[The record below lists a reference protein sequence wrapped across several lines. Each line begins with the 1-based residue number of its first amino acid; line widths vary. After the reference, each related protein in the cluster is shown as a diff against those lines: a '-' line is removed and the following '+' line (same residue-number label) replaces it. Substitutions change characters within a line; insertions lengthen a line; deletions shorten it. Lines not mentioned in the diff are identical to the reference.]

1 MIKNNRFYWS
11 HLQTNTAT
19 VRVQPR
25 VYEPTG
31 IVFSVG
37 NMIDLGRG
45 RQTVMLDPVE
55 HPEYARLRPKDEV
68 AVPFC
73 MGRMDFLYTSHK
85 KPVLSNV
92 NNLLSTL
99 YKKSDVERI
108 VVDVLAPGDL
118 LVFEQE
124 KEARRIKMIDC
135 LRIVRDHDP
144 NTSTISH
151 AL

>member
-11 HLQTNTAT
+11 HLQTKTAT

-31 IVFSVG
+31 MVFSVR
-37 NMIDLGRG
+37 NMIDLGKG
-45 RQTVMLDPVE
+45 RQTVTLDPVE
-55 HPEYARLRPKDEV
+55 HPEQPYRKPKNEI

-73 MGRMDFLYTSHK
+73 MGQMDFLYTSRK

-99 YKKSDVERI
+99 YKKSGVERI

-124 KEARRIKMIDC
+124 KEALRIKMIDC
-135 LRIVRDHDP
+135 LRVVRDHDP
-144 NTSTISH
+144 KTSAVSH

>member
-11 HLQTNTAT
+11 HLQTKTTT
-19 VRVQPR
+19 VRVQPKI
-25 VYEPTG
+25 YEPRG
-31 IVFSVG
+31 LVFSVG
-37 NMIDLGRG
+37 NMIDLGTG

-55 HPEYARLRPKDEV
+55 HPEQPHRKQKDDI

-73 MGRMDFLYTSHK
+73 MGNMDFLYTSRK

-92 NNLLSTL
+92 NNLLSKL
-99 YKKSDVERI
+99 YKKSGVERI

-124 KEARRIKMIDC
+124 KEALRIKMIDC
-135 LRIVRDHDP
+135 LRVVRDHDP
-144 NTSTISH
+144 KTSTISH

>member
-11 HLQTNTAT
+11 HLQTKTTT

-25 VYEPTG
+25 VYVPTG

-37 NMIDLGRG
+37 NMIDLGTG

-55 HPEYARLRPKDEV
+55 HPEEVYRKPKNEI

-73 MGRMDFLYTSHK
+73 MGSMDFLYTSRK
-85 KPVLSNV
+85 KPILSNV

-99 YKKSDVERI
+99 YKNTGVERI
-108 VVDVLAPGDL
+108 VLDVLAPGDL

-124 KEARRIKMIDC
+124 KEALKINMVDC
-135 LRIVRDHDP
+135 LRVVRDHDP
-144 NTSTISH
+144 QTSVISH